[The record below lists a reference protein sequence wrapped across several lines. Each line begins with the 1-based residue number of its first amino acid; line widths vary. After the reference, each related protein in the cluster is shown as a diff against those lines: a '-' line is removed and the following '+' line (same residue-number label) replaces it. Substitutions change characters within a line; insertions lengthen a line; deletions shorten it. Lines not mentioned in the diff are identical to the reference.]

1 MNAELKKKL
10 TEDVVAGNPFSQY
23 IGMEVLE
30 VREGYALGRIHF
42 EDRHK
47 NVYGGMH
54 GGCAYALADTIG
66 GIAALTYGYDVTTVN
81 SSMNY
86 LSPIKDT
93 QYVYCEAQVVRHGR
107 RISVF
112 DVRVMNDEKQVLT
125 DGSFTYYS
133 MDKKKSKE

>member
-1 MNAELKKKL
+1 MNAEMKRKL
-10 TEDVVAGNPFSQY
+10 IEDVVADNPFSRY

-47 NVYGGMH
+47 NIYGGMH
-54 GGCAYALADTIG
+54 GGCSYALADTIG
-66 GIAALTYGYDVTTVN
+66 GIAALTYGYYVTTVN

-93 QYVYCEAQVVRHGR
+93 ENVYCEAQVIRHGK

-112 DVRVMNDEKQVLT
+112 GVRVMNDEKQVLT
-125 DGSFTYYS
+125 DGCFTYYS
-133 MDKKKSKE
+133 LEKKEES

>member
-1 MNAELKKKL
+1 MNAEMKRKL
-10 TEDVVAGNPFSQY
+10 IEDVVADNPFSQY

-47 NVYGGMH
+47 NIYGGMH
-54 GGCAYALADTIG
+54 GGCSYALADTIG
-66 GIAALTYGYDVTTVN
+66 GIAALTYGYYVTTVN

-93 QYVYCEAQVVRHGR
+93 ENVYCEAQVIRHGK

-112 DVRVMNDEKQVLT
+112 GVRVMNDEKQVLT
-125 DGSFTYYS
+125 DGCFTYYS
-133 MDKKKSKE
+133 LEKKEES